1 MARLKT
7 LIESIASSRVK
18 KMDLSSRKTK
28 DTRSIGVATTRFR
41 AIQIITSDLSGV
53 EDGALSAATFA
64 ASVTER
70 VKVKKISAD
79 RDALKD
85 AIKQADVVLIA
96 GDYPL
101 PVKPGKT
108 PIINR
113 ARFAS
118 NYATK
123 KSVLMYYVGEPYMV
137 LVGGRTPQSL
147 GFTLSNTTPHHLTA
161 RFGSEKIDEIVE
173 RRFLRVVV
181 VGPKLSNSKD
191 IAESRKR
198 SSDFFTALLKAFL
211 TKPTPPVDEGKER

>member
-18 KMDLSSRKTK
+18 KMDLSPRKTK
-28 DTRSIGVATTRFR
+28 RSISVATMRFR

-53 EDGALSAATFA
+53 EAGALSAATFA

-79 RDALKD
+79 RDVLKD
-85 AIKQADVVLIA
+85 AIKHADVVLIA

-101 PVKPGKT
+101 PVKTGET

-123 KSVLMYYVGEPYMV
+123 KNVLMYYVGEPYMV

-161 RFGSEKIDEIVE
+161 RFGKERTDEIVE
-173 RRFLRVVV
+173 RKFLRVVV
-181 VGPKLSNSKD
+181 VGPKISNSKQ
-191 IAESRKR
+191 ATESRKR
-198 SSDFFTALLKAFL
+198 SSEFFETLLKAFL
-211 TKPTPPVDEGKER
+211 TKPAPQVEGKKDD